1 MKGRQSSFVFIKLLV
16 IQSVAALS
24 VARDFDFFYFVQQ
37 WPASYCDTK
46 RSCCYPTTGK
56 PAEDFSIHGLW
67 PNYDD
72 GTYPSNCDSDNLF
85 DQSEISDLTERL
97 QKEWPTLACPSG
109 DGYKFWQHEWDK
121 HGTCSENV
129 LNQHS
134 YFQKALDLKSK
145 ANLLE
150 ALSRSG
156 IRPNGKYYSL
166 DSIKEA
172 IQGALRVS
180 PYIECN
186 VDPSGNHQLYQVY
199 LCVDSSATDFME
211 CPVMP
216 HGRRCGSKIEF
227 PSFSDSDS
235 IGEDYVE
242 EL

>member
-24 VARDFDFFYFVQQ
+24 VARDFDFFYLVQQ

-85 DQSEISDLTERL
+85 DPSEISDLTERL
-97 QKEWPTLACPSG
+97 QKQWPTLACPSG
-109 DGYKFWQHEWDK
+109 DGYKFWEHEWDK

-134 YFQKALDLKSK
+134 YFQKALDLKSR
-145 ANLLE
+145 ANLLQ
-150 ALSRSG
+150 ALSSSG

-172 IQGALRVS
+172 IQGALGVS
-180 PYIECN
+180 PYVQCN
-186 VDPSGNHQLYQVY
+186 VDPSGNDQLYQVY

-216 HGRRCGSKIEF
+216 HGRRCGSRIEF
-227 PSFSDSDS
+227 PPFSDSNS

-242 EL
+242 EI